1 MQPNMQQIPQQQMM
15 NPNPQILMEN
25 PQQIPINQQLFQVV
39 QSDSTPNRCEKFSK
53 WLTGSYNV
61 PLVVFLILMGSS
73 LYFILSLIITS
84 FFPFGFMAY
93 SAFANF
99 LFALFVWGPMAIK
112 IEKNTSTVRY
122 GCLYLINNSLLSL
135 CTLCCPLSLQTIW
148 CFILFETLLIA
159 LSNKTKKMR
168 FFCCKL
174 SGNAVIACSIIYSF
188 IFNSYYFFSLIVTVV
203 YTLVYQKYLMK
214 KFAISNEKVERMEN
228 WCCISGLKNK
238 LSTFITL
245 KEVLEKGQQKQP
257 LVQNSNVSNNSSFV
271 PINMYPNYF
280 SGIAPGMQQMQ
291 PMEQMAQAEGIN
303 SVNSNANLQ

>member
-1 MQPNMQQIPQQQMM
+1 MQPNIQQIPQQQMM
-15 NPNPQILMEN
+15 NPNPQIQMGN
-25 PQQIPINQQLFQVV
+25 PQQIPLNQQVYQVV

-73 LYFILSLIITS
+73 LFFILMLIFTGILPS
-84 FFPFGFMAY
+84 GAFAF
-93 SAFANF
+93 SAFGNF

-122 GCLYLINNSLLSL
+122 GALYVINNSIISI
-135 CTLCCPLSLQTIW
+135 CTLSFPLGLQTIW
-148 CFILFETLLIA
+148 CFILFETILIS
-159 LSNKTKKMR
+159 LSNKDKKMK
-168 FFCCKL
+168 FFCCKI
-174 SGNAVIACSIIYSF
+174 SGKAMIACSIIYGF
-188 IFNSYYFFSLIVTVV
+188 IFNSYFFFSLVVTVI
-203 YTLVYQKYLMK
+203 YTFVYQKYLMK

-238 LSTFITL
+238 LTTFITL

-271 PINMYPNYF
+271 PINMYPNYY

-291 PMEQMAQAEGIN
+291 PMPQVSQAEGIN
-303 SVNSNANLQ
+303 SVNSNENLQ

>member
-112 IEKNTSTVRY
+112 
-122 GCLYLINNSLLSL
+122 
-135 CTLCCPLSLQTIW
+135 SLQTIW

-188 IFNSYYFFSLIVTVV
+188 IFNSYYFSSLIVTVV

>member
-1 MQPNMQQIPQQQMM
+1 MQQLPNHQMMVQNPQNQLGLPQQY
-15 NPNPQILMEN
+15 PQ
-25 PQQIPINQQLFQVV
+25 NQQLYQVV
-39 QSDSTPNRCEKFSK
+39 QTNSNLTRCETFSK
-53 WLTGSYNV
+53 WISSSSNIPFTVFVILMCSSLVFIITLIIGNSVLTGCFSV
-61 PLVVFLILMGSS
+61 
-73 LYFILSLIITS
+73 
-84 FFPFGFMAY
+84 
-93 SAFANF
+93 SALADF

-112 IEKNTSTVRY
+112 IENNTSTVRY
-122 GCLYLINNSLLSL
+122 GGLYVINSSILAICTFGFPILSIHK
-135 CTLCCPLSLQTIW
+135 IW
-148 CFILFETLLIA
+148 NFVLFETLLIA